1 MTTTFNSILYALTG
15 GILPALIW
23 LEFWLQEDRKN
34 PEPKGL
40 ILKTFFGG
48 MCAVILVIP
57 LQRLVD
63 NFFPGMNGIE
73 FTLWAVLEEGFKFGI
88 AYWVAIK
95 CQYDDEPIDPMI
107 YMITAA
113 LGFVAL
119 ENTLFIINPLIQKD
133 ILGAVTTG
141 SLRFVG
147 ASLLHV
153 AASSTIGIAFALSF
167 YKSKL
172 QRIWNVALAFVLAV
186 AIHTSFNLFI
196 VNKDQLG
203 TFQVFGMVWAGI
215 AIVLLFFE
223 KVKKIRAVQKIST
236 VAASPEDSL

>member
-1 MTTTFNSILYALTG
+1 MSTLDSILYALIG
-15 GILPALIW
+15 GILPAVIW
-23 LEFWLQEDRKN
+23 LEFWLQEDKKN
-34 PEPKGL
+34 PEPTGL

-63 NFFPGMNGIE
+63 SVFPGMNFIE
-73 FTLWAVLEEGFKFGI
+73 FTLWAVIEEGFKFGM
-88 AYWVAIK
+88 AYWIAIR

-119 ENTLFIINPLIQKD
+119 ENALFIINPLLQRD

-167 YKSKL
+167 YKTKAR
-172 QRIWNVALAFVLAV
+172 RIWTVAV
-186 AIHTSFNLFI
+186 AFLIAVGIHTAFNLFI

-223 KVKKIRAVQKIST
+223 KVKKIRAIQKISP
-236 VAASPEDSL
+236 VVSSRKNSL